1 MASYRGHLSVVRLL
15 VEDYLCDP
23 AVRAENG
30 KTPADVAQSQGHTHI
45 TSYLSS
51 IEKISLL

>member
-1 MASYRGHLSVVRLL
+1 MRLL

-23 AVRAENG
+23 AVRDKSGE
-30 KTPADVAQSQGHTHI
+30 TPADYAQRHTHI

-51 IEKISLL
+51 IEKIVSSELVLLF